1 MPRRK
6 KDKPKTFDESCY
18 AMSAKITQ
26 KIRENVLSGRWP
38 AETPEEKRL
47 LREHLEQ
54 QEKKAA
60 RKRKRKRKK

>member
-6 KDKPKTFDESCY
+6 KDRPAEVEESFH
-18 AMSAKITQ
+18 ALNARMTQ

-38 AETPEEKRL
+38 AETLEEKRL

-54 QEKKAA
+54 QEKKAE
-60 RKRKRKRKK
+60 RKRKSKK

>member
-1 MPRRK
+1 M
-6 KDKPKTFDESCY
+6 TV
-18 AMSAKITQ
+18 

-54 QEKKAA
+54 QEKKAE
-60 RKRKRKRKK
+60 RKRKSKK

>member
-6 KDKPKTFDESCY
+6 KDKPKTIEESCHV
-18 AMSAKITQ
+18 MSAKITQ

-54 QEKKAA
+54 QEKKAE